1 MASGIDGAVAADG
14 IAVTARV
21 IAIAA
26 GIVGALAAMT
36 AAITMPPT
44 APNAGAWMIAALL
57 ATASGVVLAAVAA
70 LDELGEP

>member
-1 MASGIDGAVAADG
+1 M
-14 IAVTARV
+14 TARV

-26 GIVGALAAMT
+26 GIFGAIAGMT
-36 AAITMPPT
+36 AAITIPPM

-57 ATASGVVLAAVAA
+57 VTAIGVVLAAVAA

>member
-1 MASGIDGAVAADG
+1 M
-14 IAVTARV
+14 TARV

-26 GIVGALAAMT
+26 GIVGALAGMT

-57 ATASGVVLAAVAA
+57 ATAAGVVLAAVAA

>member
-1 MASGIDGAVAADG
+1 M
-14 IAVTARV
+14 TARV

-26 GIVGALAAMT
+26 GIFGALAGMA
-36 AAITMPPT
+36 AAITMAPT

-70 LDELGEP
+70 LDEMGEQ